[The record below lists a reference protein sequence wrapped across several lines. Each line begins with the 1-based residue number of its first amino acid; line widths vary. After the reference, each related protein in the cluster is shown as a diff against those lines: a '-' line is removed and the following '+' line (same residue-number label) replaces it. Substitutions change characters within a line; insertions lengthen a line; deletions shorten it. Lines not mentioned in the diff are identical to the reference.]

1 MAAIIC
7 MLRGVN
13 LLKYNRISME
23 DLRTLCEGL
32 GLQGVQTWVQ
42 SGNVVFQT
50 KERDL
55 ARLARK
61 IEDAIEKK
69 LGFRPAVMLRT
80 AAEMKSVVARN
91 PFAKRRDIENGKLLV
106 TFLGPVPTGE
116 MREAVLAIKGHP
128 EEARM
133 DGREVYVHYPN
144 GMGRSKFAPLLE
156 RALKKTGTARNWNT
170 VTKLLEMAEQLE
182 GTR

>member
-1 MAAIIC
+1 MAAIVC

-13 LLKYNRISME
+13 LLKHNRISME
-23 DLRTLCEGL
+23 DLRALCEAL
-32 GLQGVQTWVQ
+32 GLQGARTWVQ

-50 KERDL
+50 KEKDL
-55 ARLARK
+55 AKLARK

-91 PFAKRRDIENGKLLV
+91 PFVKRRDIENGKLLV

-133 DGREVYVHYPN
+133 DGREVYVYYPN

-182 GTR
+182 ETR